1 MKKST
6 VISFLQTHLM
16 FLLLF
21 TFLITTVGF
30 STSCSSGKTNAEKT
44 KKKKRNRKRRRKRK
58 RKKKRKAITKDS
70 HNKDEESSG
79 NDIENSKSK
88 DSHKGEVS
96 SAIANEIWKDLI
108 KGNRRFAS
116 GKHTNGRFV
125 SSRKKLLKGQHPEAI
140 VIGCADSR
148 VPPELIFDKNLGDL
162 FVIRTA
168 GNIADPIALGSIE
181 YAAEHLHSKVFI
193 VLGHESCG
201 AVGAALSKEKM
212 PTRNLKAIVNPI
224 RRSFK
229 SDEDC
234 KRGSKN
240 NIKCVKLNVAR
251 SAQDIIS
258 KSPIMRRLV
267 KDKKITVIEAV
278 YKMES
283 GKVERIN

>member
-1 MKKST
+1 
-6 VISFLQTHLM
+6 M

-21 TFLITTVGF
+21 TFLISAVGF
-30 STSCSSGKTNAEKT
+30 STSCSSGEAKAEEAKK
-44 KKKKRNRKRRRKRK
+44 KKKKRKRRKRK
-58 RKKKRKAITKDS
+58 KRKKKKQKAEKKKPHEGDQDSSHDDKHNSESKNSHTK
-70 HNKDEESSG
+70 EE
-79 NDIENSKSK
+79 
-88 DSHKGEVS
+88 S
-96 SAIANEIWKDLI
+96 SAIANKIWNDLM
-108 KGNRRFAS
+108 KGNRRFIT

-125 SSRKKLLKGQHPEAI
+125 SSRKKLVKGQHPDVI

-148 VPPELIFDKNLGDL
+148 VPPELVFDKNLGEL

-181 YAAEHLHSKVFI
+181 YAAEHLHSKVFV

-201 AVGAALSKEKM
+201 AVGAALSKDTM
-212 PTRNLKAIVNPI
+212 PTKNLKAVVNPI

-229 SDEDC
+229 SDKDC

-258 KSPIMRRLV
+258 KSPIMRKLV
-267 KDKKITVIEAV
+267 KEKKITVIEAV

-283 GKVERIN
+283 GKVERLN